1 MIPEVLSF
9 LRIMSAMYVC
19 TSLFEDSKC
28 LQTYTAAVSVYTESG
43 RMKTDIYLIGLV
55 ESPQISRRFSN
66 TFELTL
72 KVCTSGCVYFAIFV
86 ENC

>member
-28 LQTYTAAVSVYTESG
+28 LQTYAAAVSVYTESG

-55 ESPQISRRFSN
+55 ESPQISQRFSN
-66 TFELTL
+66 IL
-72 KVCTSGCVYFAIFV
+72 
-86 ENC
+86 